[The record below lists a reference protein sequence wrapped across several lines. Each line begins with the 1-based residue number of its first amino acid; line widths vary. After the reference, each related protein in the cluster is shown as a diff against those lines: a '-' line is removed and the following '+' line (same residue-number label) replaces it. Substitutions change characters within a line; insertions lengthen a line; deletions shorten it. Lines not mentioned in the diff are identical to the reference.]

1 MSPRP
6 VLRHTLSPL
15 RSVTVDPLARVTS
28 PLRYRMGGEP
38 GLFHILSATICREA
52 SNERHATDTRVGA
65 AAPQAP
71 PRMRSTDVTCSKWLP
86 APGYNQPG
94 VSDDEYSSSIGA
106 YPQAMEVR
114 CHADVHRAPARAV
127 VVEDCRARTDGVDV
141 VG

>member
-71 PRMRSTDVTCSKWLP
+71 PRMRSCVSLRLSVSIHGPQLGHWLLGTFVTCVSPVPSEFMNWSLS
-86 APGYNQPG
+86 APG
-94 VSDDEYSSSIGA
+94 
-106 YPQAMEVR
+106 R
-114 CHADVHRAPARAV
+114 CSMD
-127 VVEDCRARTDGVDV
+127 TN
-141 VG
+141 VGPEETSFVP